1 MNLRTRCATIA
12 AVAAALLAPAA
23 ASAAP
28 PANDE
33 RTAPA
38 VLGSLPAQV
47 TGTTAEATRTA
58 SDPFSPCGQPGPQ
71 VWYRFT
77 APANGRVAV
86 RLQADGD
93 LDAVVDA
100 YLSERSQTRPIACD
114 RTDANGLGAV
124 DFQVAKDKVYLVSVT
139 QLPNSVAGT
148 FTLTVVAPQPAPR
161 PPGPALAPGGA
172 DGTLD
177 RVGNIEDAYAITM
190 RAGRT
195 YRLRLSGRS
204 EQDCRLS
211 AALYAP
217 GAADFDGRPLKR
229 LGCDESGYATYTPGP
244 GEGGRHS
251 VLVVAARGI
260 RTLQRYHLEAA
271 GAGPDDTA
279 PGLFL
284 ANRTTLG
291 GALNGARIDA
301 LDLYRF
307 SVARRSDLT
316 LNLATS
322 DANAFDLLVLNE
334 RGRRVNCTCGDSGNL
349 ELTRVIAPG
358 RYFVAVRVR
367 DRGIGTYRL
376 RRSSRLLTRTTV
388 GIDRRATLG
397 TSARIGVRV
406 RPAVSGPVTIVIQRF
421 DPLDGWLFARRE
433 RVRASGGRAT
443 LSFAAPTV
451 GRWRVQATFDGTI
464 GAGSSASGFDEL
476 LVVSRP
482 PPDAGPRS

>member
-1 MNLRTRCATIA
+1 MNLRARRATIA
-12 AVAAALLAPAA
+12 ALAAQLLVPAA

-38 VLGSLPAQV
+38 VLGALPAQV
-47 TGTTAEATRTA
+47 AGTTVEATRTP
-58 SDPFSPCGQPGPQ
+58 SDPFSSCGPQGPQ

-77 APANGRVAV
+77 APADGRIAV
-86 RLQADGD
+86 RLQAGGD
-93 LDAVVDA
+93 LDAIVDA
-100 YLSERSQTRPIACD
+100 YLSERSQTRAVACD
-114 RTDANGLGAV
+114 PTDANGLGAV
-124 DFQVAKDKVYLVSVT
+124 DFEVAKGKVYLVSVT

-148 FTLTVVAPQPAPR
+148 FTLTVVAPQPAPK
-161 PPGPALAPGGA
+161 PPGRQLAAGGA

-177 RVGNIEDAYAITM
+177 RVGNIDDAYAVSM

-195 YRLRLSGRS
+195 YRLRLSGRGDA
-204 EQDCRLS
+204 DCRIT
-211 AALYAP
+211 AAVYAP
-217 GAADFDGRPLKR
+217 RIADFDARPLKR
-229 LGCDESGYATYTPGP
+229 LGCDDDGYATYTPGP

-251 VLVVAARGI
+251 VLVTAARGI

-271 GAGPDDTA
+271 GAGSDDTA

-284 ANRTTLG
+284 ANRATAG

-316 LNLATS
+316 LNLATA

-334 RGRRVNCTCGDSGNL
+334 RGRRVDCACGTSGDL

-367 DRGIGTYRL
+367 DRSAGTYRL
-376 RRSSRLLTRTTV
+376 RRASRLLTRTAV
-388 GIDRRATLG
+388 GVDRRATLG
-397 TSARIGVRV
+397 TAARIGVRV

-421 DPLDGWLFARRE
+421 DPLDGWLFHRQE
-433 RVRASGGRAT
+433 RVRASSGRAT
-443 LSFAAPTV
+443 LGFAAPSV
-451 GRWRVQATFDGTI
+451 GRWRVKATFDGTI
-464 GAGSSASGFDEL
+464 GAGSSTSGFDEM

-482 PPDAGPRS
+482 PPD